1 MRVGPVRAGPEPAAL
16 PAPVRAVT
24 FDVGNTLL
32 PFRRREMEALLR
44 GFVAFIRDRVGPCDE
59 AEVIAR
65 YDAVRA
71 EQYRANLP
79 HLRENDLI
87 ERIRL
92 TLEAVPGVGAGR
104 ASPELLGEAVEAYL
118 GALVSA
124 LPLPDYL
131 PGLLEHLG
139 RRYRLGVI
147 TNYPYSPGTRRLL
160 QVKGLRS
167 FFDSV
172 VISADWEFVK
182 PHPLL
187 FRQAA
192 HELGV
197 EPEAI
202 LHVGDDWE
210 ADVIG
215 ATRAGAQAALF
226 TGLRD
231 EPDPRRGDP
240 EGKPLAVID
249 RLTELPAL
257 LDRLPGPLT
266 GSRAASPR
274 RGGPRREGGPR

>member
-1 MRVGPVRAGPEPAAL
+1 MRAGL
-16 PAPVRAVT
+16 VRAVT
-24 FDVGNTLL
+24 FDIGNTLL

-44 GFVAFIRDRVGPCDE
+44 GFVAFVRDRVGPCDE
-59 AEVIAR
+59 GEVIAR

-71 EQYRANLP
+71 EQYRENLP
-79 HLRENDLI
+79 CLRENDLV

-92 TLEAVPGVGAGR
+92 TLEAVPGVGAGG
-104 ASPELLGEAVEAYL
+104 ASPALLGEAVEAYL
-118 GALVSA
+118 EALVLA

-131 PGLLEHLG
+131 PGLLADLG

-160 QVKGLRS
+160 RAKGLRS

-192 HELGV
+192 RELGV
-197 EPEAI
+197 EPGAI
-202 LHVGDDWE
+202 LRVGDDWE

-215 ATRAGAQAALF
+215 AARAGVQAVLF
-226 TGLRD
+226 TGFRD

-240 EGKPLAVID
+240 EGKPLAVINE
-249 RLTELPAL
+249 LTELPAL
-257 LDRLPGPLT
+257 LDGLPGPFS
-266 GSRAASPR
+266 G
-274 RGGPRREGGPR
+274 